1 LNFFAKGSLQ
11 ASFWADA
18 ISRRYSLVL
27 ASSVFLVGSLF
38 QTFSF
43 SFGSLTAGRAIGGLG
58 IGAMSMLSPLYMS
71 EISPAE
77 LRGAILALEQLS
89 IVSGVVLGFWF
100 GFATRNSDYRRW
112 DDEYYRV
119 SLIMDDVYSARLDL

>member
-1 LNFFAKGSLQ
+1 
-11 ASFWADA
+11 
-18 ISRRYSLVL
+18 
-27 ASSVFLVGSLF
+27 
-38 QTFSF
+38 
-43 SFGSLTAGRAIGGLG
+43 
-58 IGAMSMLSPLYMS
+58 MSMLSPLYMS